1 LIEIKNIDHFG
12 HAIEHSDVQRNM
24 VGSGI
29 AIARL
34 IEERKDFRKN
44 RTFGFSAKPDSRP
57 DGSVDMMRWKC
68 IIPGKE
74 KTICEGA
81 SFPCTLE
88 FDEDYPLVPPK
99 AWMPSG
105 FFHPNVSEA
114 GRVCLSVLKEDVPA
128 HLGSVAGWSPSI
140 TVRRILA
147 AVQEL
152 LHTPNFGSVIGMRA
166 YHVYATQG
174 RAFYDSMTR
183 AQAIKYSSSSSIGAG
198 AGGGGGASAIRPG
211 GAGPSAIRPGG
222 AGAGAVVA
230 PDPNMIPAS
239 ATRGMLT
246 PDQLLQIGQATLR
259 TMQQR
264 TAMMPPNMIPAS
276 AITTA
281 TTTAATSREMHE
293 ALLRM
298 IAGGD

>member
-1 LIEIKNIDHFG
+1 
-12 HAIEHSDVQRNM
+12 M

-140 TVRRILA
+140 TVRRILV

-166 YHVYATQG
+166 YDVYAKNG
-174 RAFYDSMTR
+174 RALYDSMTL
-183 AQAIKYSSSSSIGAG
+183 AQAIKYSSSSSSSSSSIGAG
-198 AGGGGGASAIRPG
+198 AGEGP
-211 GAGPSAIRPGG
+211 GPSAIRHGGAG

-230 PDPNMIPAS
+230 PPNMMIPAAAATTTVDTRTAS

-246 PDQLLQIGQATLR
+246 SEQLLQIRQALEQDWPGIRWCGTKPR
-259 TMQQR
+259 SPT
-264 TAMMPPNMIPAS
+264 
-276 AITTA
+276 
-281 TTTAATSREMHE
+281 
-293 ALLRM
+293 
-298 IAGGD
+298 

>member
-1 LIEIKNIDHFG
+1 
-12 HAIEHSDVQRNM
+12 M